1 MTTVLQILD
10 EMKVSTA
17 SVKTRSMKSINY
29 WLYPD
34 LPFEFLFDGYR
45 DYVSYNEGLENRM
58 GTIEDQVDRLI
69 NDPETNQRALV
80 AELDL
85 VGHKIKNYIKWNYP
99 AKNLNRWLYKVRV
112 EKTTSDLQSDARV
125 KDCLL
130 DFVRIK
136 IQFMERLLD
145 FVNHRIEHIKNW
157 YLTPACQGITS
168 KEARSLA
175 KGQQL
180 LFTCPEGQ
188 RLKWVRTATEFMEVF
203 VPLGMTGAFRFLDD
217 TKPTQSQIIEF
228 FANLF
233 NLKISNPDSTL
244 HTAKN
249 RKKEVAPYLIELQR
263 FFTNSDAD

>member
-1 MTTVLQILD
+1 MTSILQILD

-17 SVKTRSMKSINY
+17 SVRTRSMKSINY

-34 LPFEFLFDGYR
+34 LPFDFIFDGYMN
-45 DYVSYNEGLENRM
+45 YVNYKKSLENRM
-58 GTIEDQVDRLI
+58 GTIVKQVDGLI
-69 NDPETNQRALV
+69 NDPETDKLALV

-85 VGHKIKNYIKWNYP
+85 VGHEIKNYIKWDYP
-99 AKNLNRWLYKVRV
+99 ADDLVCWLYKVRI

-157 YLTPACQGITS
+157 YLTPACQGIS
-168 KEARSLA
+168 RKEARSLA

-217 TKPTQSQIIEF
+217 TKPTQSQVIEF
-228 FANLF
+228 FAHLL
-233 NLKISNPDSTL
+233 NLKISNPDSLL
-244 HTAKN
+244 HTARN
-249 RKKEVAPYLIELQR
+249 RKKDATPYLTELQR
-263 FFTNSDAD
+263 VFTNSDAD

>member
-1 MTTVLQILD
+1 
-10 EMKVSTA
+10 MKVSTA

-29 WLYPD
+29 WLFPD
-34 LPFEFLFDGYR
+34 LPFDFLFDGYR

-58 GTIEDQVDRLI
+58 GTIEEQVDRLI

-136 IQFMERLLD
+136 IQFMERLMD

-157 YLTPACQGITS
+157 YLTPACQGIS
-168 KEARSLA
+168 RKEARSLA

-263 FFTNSDAD
+263 VFTNDDAD

>member
-1 MTTVLQILD
+1 M
-10 EMKVSTA
+10 EVSTA

-34 LPFEFLFDGYR
+34 LPFDFTFDGYMNF
-45 DYVSYNEGLENRM
+45 VKYNESLENRL
-58 GTIEDQVDRLI
+58 GTIEEHVDGLI
-69 NDPETNQRALV
+69 NDPETNKLALV

-99 AKNLNRWLYKVRV
+99 AKNLKRWLYKVII

-125 KDCLL
+125 KDYLL

-136 IQFMERLLD
+136 LQFMERLLD
-145 FVNHRIEHIKNW
+145 FVNHRIKHIKNW
-157 YLTPACQGITS
+157 YLMPADQGITS

-180 LFTCPEGQ
+180 IFPFPGGL

-203 VPLGMTGAFRFLDD
+203 VPLCMTGAFRFLDD
-217 TKPTQSQIIEF
+217 TKPSQTQSIEF
-228 FANLF
+228 FANLL
-233 NLKISNPDSTL
+233 NLKISNPDSLL
-244 HTAKN
+244 HTARN
-249 RKKEVAPYLIELQR
+249 RKKDATPYLTELQR
-263 FFTNSDAD
+263 VFTNSDAD

>member
-1 MTTVLQILD
+1 MTTVLQILK
-10 EMKVSTA
+10 EMEVSTA

-29 WLYPD
+29 WLFPD
-34 LPFEFLFDGYR
+34 LPFDFNFDGYM
-45 DYVSYNEGLENRM
+45 DYVNYKRSLKNRL
-58 GTIEDQVDRLI
+58 GTIEKQVDGLI
-69 NDPETNQRALV
+69 NDPEIDKLALV

-85 VGHKIKNYIKWNYP
+85 VRHEIKNRIKWDYP
-99 AKNLNRWLYKVRV
+99 ANDLGCWLFNVRV
-112 EKTTSDLQSDARV
+112 EKTTSDLQSDDRV
-125 KDCLL
+125 KEYLL
-130 DFVRIK
+130 GFVRIK
-136 IQFMERLLD
+136 IQFMKRLLD
-145 FVNHRIEHIKNW
+145 SVNHRIKHIKIW
-157 YLTPACQGITS
+157 YLTPACEGIS
-168 KEARSLA
+168 RKEARSLA

-180 LFTCPEGQ
+180 LFTFPGGL

-203 VPLGMTGAFRFLDD
+203 VPLYRSGAFRFMDD
-217 TKPTQSQIIEF
+217 TKPTQTQIIEF

>member
-112 EKTTSDLQSDARV
+112 EKTTSDLQ
-125 KDCLL
+125 
-130 DFVRIK
+130 
-136 IQFMERLLD
+136 
-145 FVNHRIEHIKNW
+145 
-157 YLTPACQGITS
+157 
-168 KEARSLA
+168 
-175 KGQQL
+175 
-180 LFTCPEGQ
+180 
-188 RLKWVRTATEFMEVF
+188 
-203 VPLGMTGAFRFLDD
+203 
-217 TKPTQSQIIEF
+217 
-228 FANLF
+228 
-233 NLKISNPDSTL
+233 
-244 HTAKN
+244 
-249 RKKEVAPYLIELQR
+249 
-263 FFTNSDAD
+263 